1 MKKVQ
6 FVMVGMILMAVAIA
20 TTSCMS
26 CGEMNI
32 SFSGKHVTENRQLK
46 DFEEIEINGSPTV
59 YYTQGTTYSVEVKGP
74 EDLVKNILTE
84 KDGKTL
90 VIRNKGKFGIVN
102 IQMGGEDELAVYVT
116 SPDLIGVRLN
126 GSGDF
131 ISSQRIDT
139 DNMNV
144 VLRGS
149 GDIEISDLICDRCQ
163 LELIGSGDMD
173 VKRLEA
179 REASASVTGSGDM
192 KLALFNVLTTSL
204 LLKGSGD
211 LDAHFAEGCQR
222 VESELHGSGEIELS
236 GQVHQ
241 FNKHK
246 SGSGEIDTDRLKV
259 N

>member
-6 FVMVGMILMAVAIA
+6 FVMVGMIMLAVAIA

-26 CGEMNI
+26 CGEMNF
-32 SFSGKHVTENRQLK
+32 SFSGKHITETRQLK
-46 DFEEIEINGSPTV
+46 DFEEIEINGSPSV

-74 EDLVKNILTE
+74 EELVKNILTE

-163 LELIGSGDMD
+163 LELIGSGDMG

-236 GQVHQ
+236 GKVHQ